1 MPASPSPFK
10 SSEAPLQLLLFV
22 DGRPDSWEQLRQVRQ
37 YLKDK
42 NNEVDWELEAIEV
55 GEKPYLVE
63 HFKLVATPALV
74 KIHPEPQQTLTGSDV
89 VEQLARCWPRWRR
102 SVEDYIRQRTQA
114 NSRSLG
120 DGSEHSLGSIANSA
134 QVIQLSDEIFQ
145 LKQEKEALE
154 EQLRFKE
161 RLISMLAHE
170 IRNPLTATAMAIDT
184 LDAVGYTNLA
194 EGKKLTPAQFTS
206 LIKLARSQTRAIDS
220 MIGDILPASRGESKL
235 QIQPK
240 QLDLGY
246 LCFEILEQQ
255 QERLQAKSLQLD
267 TDIPNDLPY
276 AYADGERIRQVLMNL
291 LDNAV
296 KYTPE
301 GGCIGVSILHRTSQK
316 IQIGISDTG
325 PGIPSDEQQSI
336 FEEEFRLQRD
346 RSKDGYGI
354 GLALC
359 ERIVRSHYG
368 RIWVDSVSGR
378 GSTFYFTLPVY
389 RS

>member
-37 YLKDK
+37 YLKEK
-42 NNEVDWELEAIEV
+42 NHEVDWELEAIEV

-154 EQLRFKE
+154 EQLRFKD

-206 LIKLARSQTRAIDS
+206 LIKLARSQTRAIDR
-220 MIGDILPASRGESKL
+220 MIGDILQASRGESKL

-240 QLDLGY
+240 QLDMGY

-291 LDNAV
+291 LDNAL

>member
-37 YLKDK
+37 YLKEK
-42 NNEVDWELEAIEV
+42 NHEVDWELEAIEV

-206 LIKLARSQTRAIDS
+206 LIKLARSQTRAIDR
-220 MIGDILPASRGESKL
+220 MIGDILQASRGESKL

-240 QLDLGY
+240 QLDMGY

-291 LDNAV
+291 LDNAL

>member
-37 YLKDK
+37 YLKEK
-42 NNEVDWELEAIEV
+42 NHEVDWELEAIEV

-220 MIGDILPASRGESKL
+220 MIGDILQASRGESKL

>member
-114 NSRSLG
+114 NSRSLR

-220 MIGDILPASRGESKL
+220 MIGDILQASRGESKL

-240 QLDLGY
+240 QLDLRD
-246 LCFEILEQQ
+246 LCFEILEHQH
-255 QERLQAKSLQLD
+255 ERLQAKSLQLK

-276 AYADGERIRQVLMNL
+276 AHADGERIRQVLMNL
-291 LDNAV
+291 LDNAL

>member
-120 DGSEHSLGSIANSA
+120 EGSEHSLGSIANSA

-154 EQLRFKE
+154 EQLRFKD

-220 MIGDILPASRGESKL
+220 MIGDILQASRGESKL

-240 QLDLGY
+240 QLDLSD

-255 QERLQAKSLQLD
+255 HERLQAKSLQLQ

-276 AYADGERIRQVLMNL
+276 AHADGERIRQVVMNL
-291 LDNAV
+291 LDNAL